1 MPLDSENFVHK
12 DWKNLVRKVLGRG
25 HNRPLYIRFSCGQ
38 KGSLRSIGHEVFNML
53 VAESHRWGCVEL
65 YCYPLHLT
73 SLQGVFN
80 RIPLLVSIKLSVL
93 YEMFEV
99 IPDVVGTFLETAPL
113 LKKVH
118 FDGFLGSPIPNLCYH
133 QLTEFVDIR
142 HSVTDGIYRQYLAIL
157 KQAKH
162 IQKFLMRYTNF
173 RVPELVAAEPPILC
187 PSIRVFT
194 ASDCNLIR
202 SVVLPNL
209 EQVSVPG
216 WVLGLL
222 EEPVVADAQ
231 AVPSLLSMIKWSQC
245 QTTLTVISMKD
256 TVITEE
262 IIGIAGLAPALDKW
276 VFSWQR
282 WCSSYHHPLEKL
294 IDGMAEKTITGID
307 GTAFTLLPVLTTF
320 VVTVDYPQGD
330 LTPHLYFVGEPLAS
344 AMEARLG
351 TRFGVV
357 VRMAGWQE
365 YYKPL
370 WVFPNLTPDIQSRL
384 LACRGAGNK
393 CSIGLSGFELLGN
406 CIYDFDFY
414 GTPVHDFDSLV
425 ASELKN
431 EAELETYVR
440 VADDLDDND
449 LDG

>member
-1 MPLDSENFVHK
+1 
-12 DWKNLVRKVLGRG
+12 
-25 HNRPLYIRFSCGQ
+25 
-38 KGSLRSIGHEVFNML
+38 ML
-53 VAESHRWGCVEL
+53 VAESHCWGCVEL

-73 SLQGVFN
+73 SLQGVLN
-80 RIPLLVSIKLSVL
+80 RISLLISIKLSML

-99 IPDVVGTFLETAPL
+99 IPDVVGTFLKTAPL

-118 FDGFLGSPIPNLCYH
+118 FDGFPGSPIPNLHYH
-133 QLTEFVDIR
+133 QLTKFVDIR
-142 HSVTDGIYRQYLAIL
+142 HSVTDGIYCQYLAIL

-162 IQKFLMRYTNF
+162 IQKFLTRYTNF
-173 RVPELVAAEPPILC
+173 HVPELVAAEPPILC
-187 PSIRVFT
+187 PSICVFT

-216 WVLGLL
+216 WVPGLL
-222 EEPVVADAQ
+222 EELVVADAQ

-245 QTTLTVISMKD
+245 QTTLMVILMKD
-256 TVITEE
+256 TIITEE

-276 VFSWQR
+276 VFLWQR
-282 WCSSYHHPLEKL
+282 WCSSYHDPLEKL
-294 IDGMAEKTITGID
+294 INGMAEKTITGID

-351 TRFGVV
+351 THFGVV

-365 YYKPL
+365 YYK
-370 WVFPNLTPDIQSRL
+370 L
-384 LACRGAGNK
+384 L
-393 CSIGLSGFELLGN
+393 
-406 CIYDFDFY
+406 
-414 GTPVHDFDSLV
+414 
-425 ASELKN
+425 
-431 EAELETYVR
+431 
-440 VADDLDDND
+440 
-449 LDG
+449 